1 MLAQAVLPVTLRRSL
16 QRYALQDFRNTFPQ
30 LALKSLAVAP
40 AEGLLTEAV
49 LKHGARGA
57 EPPPMTQAV

>member
-1 MLAQAVLPVTLRRSL
+1 MPRGSARMKLPL
-16 QRYALQDFRNTFPQ
+16 

-49 LKHGARGA
+49 LKHARLV
-57 EPPPMTQAV
+57 PNRRP